1 MIKLIL
7 PITLFLLAGCQTN
20 SMDLLPA
27 PEVLS
32 QTTSEVEVAEEP
44 RKLDVVHPDQFLGTT
59 APAGLDARPFQEE
72 LSNIATAES
81 KRIVQER
88 IAEEKRLAEEQRIKE
103 EKVEVAKEEK
113 GVSTSSEE
121 KNNNKQAEPK
131 AEPKSYTESEII
143 KLVLSGDFG
152 NGSERKRNVEKHGF
166 NYNEIQA
173 KINKDHAPKPKE
185 EPKPSSGS
193 SSTTQYAPNRIY
205 IKGSSMPIRNEP
217 SIANLQETVDNVG
230 YTWISY
236 GQYSPNDNSGTW
248 FGAHRN
254 LGGSVLLNVQV
265 GENIIVTDSNGNP
278 HTYRVN
284 HRYIEN
290 KAEVFDDE
298 LAGRLPREY
307 IVVQTSEP
315 RVNGKRNGNRHVI
328 AYKVN

>member
-1 MIKLIL
+1 MKTKNKLT
-7 PITLFLLAGCQTN
+7 TLLVSGLLLSACATGTN
-20 SMDLLPA
+20 
-27 PEVLS
+27 LS
-32 QTTSEVEVAEEP
+32 NEQDENVEPQKDELVAKFKKEMEQSKEKAEETKDEKDETKEEDNEEKVEVA
-44 RKLDVVHPDQFLGTT
+44 
-59 APAGLDARPFQEE
+59 
-72 LSNIATAES
+72 
-81 KRIVQER
+81 
-88 IAEEKRLAEEQRIKE
+88 KE

-193 SSTTQYAPNRIY
+193 TTQYAPNRIY
-205 IKGSSMPIRNEP
+205 IKGSAMPIRNEP

-248 FGAHRN
+248 FGVHRN